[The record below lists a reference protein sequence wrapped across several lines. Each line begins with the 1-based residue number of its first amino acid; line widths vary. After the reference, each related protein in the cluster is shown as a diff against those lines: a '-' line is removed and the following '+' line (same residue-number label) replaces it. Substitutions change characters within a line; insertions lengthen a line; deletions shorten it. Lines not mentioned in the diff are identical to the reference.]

1 MLSIHPAPGAR
12 PRRRPLLRGRG
23 TFSENPDTGL
33 TLIEEEAV
41 EAMARQH
48 GLRIDPGE
56 AGRNLVTRG
65 LELPRGARPA
75 EPCAHLG
82 AAGRWGVLQGLLY
95 RGVLRAQ
102 VLTEGVL
109 RTGDEVEGR
118 PVPCRR
124 ILCSDALTV
133 SI

>member
-1 MLSIHPAPGAR
+1 MTGGTVLSIHPAPGAR

-23 TFSENPDTGL
+23 TSSENPDTGL

-65 LELPRGARPA
+65 L